1 MLILLTAVV
10 LMTGSGCS
18 LDTTSGETSLLIR
31 LDEHS
36 RAVFSPSISMETA
49 AYRITLSG
57 PEGENLTIEREKG
70 ASSAIDGL
78 SPGLWTM
85 EIEGWNSWDG
95 TAVSGQQVAYLESN
109 GLGVRSKEF
118 SLRHGRVNEVTARLV
133 PLDEGSGTLELT
145 FDWSGVDERLAA
157 GEPGLQ
163 IAVTNISDKFAYY
176 THDGSA
182 DTILTQQLGQ
192 PLSTRT
198 FENLPAGWYQIITT
212 LSSQSGGTEDPSIWS
227 GIDFARIVPGDE
239 KTAGRIEIADLMLET
254 GSADLWD
261 FEERMDDALQVSI
274 TSEQTEEILYTGI
287 ERSFS
292 CGYTDADAVYQW
304 YVDGQPVSGADSADF
319 THSFSQRGE
328 HSVLVAV
335 EDNGAWN
342 GAVTS
347 VELHQGYDVGDRGP
361 AGGWI
366 SFIDTANIY
375 DQWSYLEA
383 APADSTQTYAWS
395 NVTDSTAGTS
405 MELGTGKANNEAIL
419 AQAGHSGSA
428 AQYTAEL
435 ESGGFTDWFLPSLRE
450 LELLHANLHGADPAV
465 GFFTGGTYWSSS
477 EVDSETAYAVD
488 FSDGGTS
495 LIENKAAE
503 HTVRPIR
510 AF

>member
-1 MLILLTAVV
+1 
-10 LMTGSGCS
+10 
-18 LDTTSGETSLLIR
+18 
-31 LDEHS
+31 
-36 RAVFSPSISMETA
+36 
-49 AYRITLSG
+49 
-57 PEGENLTIEREKG
+57 
-70 ASSAIDGL
+70 
-78 SPGLWTM
+78 
-85 EIEGWNSWDG
+85 
-95 TAVSGQQVAYLESN
+95 
-109 GLGVRSKEF
+109 
-118 SLRHGRVNEVTARLV
+118 
-133 PLDEGSGTLELT
+133 
-145 FDWSGVDERLAA
+145 
-157 GEPGLQ
+157 
-163 IAVTNISDKFAYY
+163 
-176 THDGSA
+176 
-182 DTILTQQLGQ
+182 
-192 PLSTRT
+192 
-198 FENLPAGWYQIITT
+198 
-212 LSSQSGGTEDPSIWS
+212 
-227 GIDFARIVPGDE
+227 
-239 KTAGRIEIADLMLET
+239 
-254 GSADLWD
+254 
-261 FEERMDDALQVSI
+261 
-274 TSEQTEEILYTGI
+274 
-287 ERSFS
+287 
-292 CGYTDADAVYQW
+292 
-304 YVDGQPVSGADSADF
+304 
-319 THSFSQRGE
+319 
-328 HSVLVAV
+328 VLVAV